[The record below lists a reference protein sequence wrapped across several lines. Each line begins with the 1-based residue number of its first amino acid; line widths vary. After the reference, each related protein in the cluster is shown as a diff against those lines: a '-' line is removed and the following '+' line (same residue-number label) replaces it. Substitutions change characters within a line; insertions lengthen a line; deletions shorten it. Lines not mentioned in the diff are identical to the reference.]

1 MAKSHVVFKLL
12 IVLCCYF
19 CCSALKV
26 NNKWKF
32 SSIKV
37 VPAALILSIG
47 LCISPEVCSAYSY
60 NEPVVIEKLDQND
73 GAADVFSGAFQ
84 ASQLSKQTALKN
96 NDYELVKQGLM
107 KQSTAPRA
115 LKRRCLV
122 SCKDVELRNK
132 AQTDLGEK
140 ECVNKVLSGDMQFML
155 DVISK

>member
-1 MAKSHVVFKLL
+1 MSKSCF
-12 IVLCCYF
+12 VLTFFMILCSYF
-19 CCSALKV
+19 CCRALKV

-32 SSIKV
+32 SSIRV
-37 VPAALILSIG
+37 VPAVFILSIG
-47 LCISPEVCSAYSY
+47 LNVSPEVCSAYSY

-73 GAADVFSGAFQ
+73 GTADVFSGAFS

-122 SCKDVELRNK
+122 SCKDVEIRNK
-132 AQTDLGEK
+132 AQADLGEK
-140 ECVNKVLSGDMQFML
+140 ECVNKILSGDMQFML